1 MNVPVTAEK
10 FAAQSLKRWT
20 TAVLTTQRMP
30 ATAAALCAGVLVRT
44 SLRGIDTHGISRLPI
59 YVEKL
64 ASGEVN
70 PCAVP
75 KFEHRAG
82 LLHCDGDAGLGQ
94 LVGTSA
100 VDQAME
106 RAESSALVAC
116 SIARTGHLA
125 ALGTFVLA
133 AAERGFF
140 AILCQRTPPI
150 MAMAGATGPVI
161 GNNPIAFAIPVPGQA
176 PLVFDMAHSVVARGH
191 VVQALREGV
200 DTIPGDW
207 AIGPDGTPTTDPALA
222 LQGAMQPIAGHK
234 GIGLAMLVE
243 CLAGSL
249 NGALA
254 DQGPSPTST
263 GHGSAANVSGFLMV
277 INPALAIG
285 RDAFDASVSAWM
297 QTFLNGSGPRAR
309 YPGQRQ
315 ATCERERGAQG
326 IPIPAGL
333 LAELRSLGTRVKRPF
348 DLHPV

>member
-1 MNVPVTAEK
+1 MNSTV
-10 FAAQSLKRWT
+10 AADKYSAKALKCWT
-20 TAVLTTQRMP
+20 TAVLTTQGMP
-30 ATAAALCAGVLVRT
+30 ATAATLSADVLVRT
-44 SLRGIDTHGISRLPI
+44 SLRGIDTHGISRLPS

-64 ASGEVN
+64 AAGEVN
-70 PCAVP
+70 PRAVP
-75 KFEHRAG
+75 KFEDRAG
-82 LLHCDGDAGLGQ
+82 LLHCDGDGGLGQ

-100 VDQAME
+100 VDQAVE
-106 RAESSALVAC
+106 LAGSTALVAC
-116 SIARTGHLA
+116 SIVRTGHLA

-140 AILCQRTPPI
+140 SILCQRTPPI
-150 MAMAGATGPVI
+150 MAMAGATAPVI
-161 GNNPIAFAIPVPGQA
+161 GNNPIAFAIPVPGQT
-176 PLVFDMAHSVVARGH
+176 PLVFDMAHSVVARGQ

-222 LQGAMQPIAGHK
+222 LQGAMQPIAGYK

-249 NGALA
+249 SGVVA
-254 DQGPSPTST
+254 DLGSGPAST
-263 GHGSAANVSGFLMV
+263 GQGSAANVSGFLMV
-277 INPALAIG
+277 INPDLAIG
-285 RDAFDASVSAWM
+285 RDAFDASVSTWM
-297 QTFLNGSGPRAR
+297 QTFLDGSGPRAR

-315 ATCERERGAQG
+315 ASCERERGAQG